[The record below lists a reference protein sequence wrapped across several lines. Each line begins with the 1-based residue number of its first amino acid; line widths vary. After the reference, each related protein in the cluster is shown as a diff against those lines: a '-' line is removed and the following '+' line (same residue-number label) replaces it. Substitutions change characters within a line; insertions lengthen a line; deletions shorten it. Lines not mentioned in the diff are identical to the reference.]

1 MSGGFF
7 EYQNCRLSDIAE
19 TLRLEIAKCR
29 KGFEYSV
36 WSESFLNE
44 MIKAY
49 NMTRELGVILHCI
62 DLVVSRDSGEDDFLT
77 NTAENMQKIEYD
89 NPDKDDDWLVHYKD
103 DD

>member
-1 MSGGFF
+1 VSGGFF
-7 EYQNCRLSDIAE
+7 EYQDYRLSDIAE

-49 NMTRELGVILHCI
+49 NITRELGVILHCI
-62 DLVVSRDSGEDDFLT
+62 DLVVSRDSGEDNFLADT
-77 NTAENMQKIEYD
+77 SKSLQEIEYD
-89 NPDKDDDWLVHYKD
+89 DPEKDDDWLMHYKD

>member
-7 EYQNCRLSDIAE
+7 EYQDYRLSDIAE

-49 NMTRELGVILHCI
+49 NMTRELGVMLHCI
-62 DLVVSRDSGEDDFLT
+62 DLVVSCDSGEDDFLADM
-77 NTAENMQKIEYD
+77 AEYMQEIEYD
-89 NPDKDDDWLVHYKD
+89 DPDKDDDWLKNY
-103 DD
+103 